1 MRTTGRPE
9 RAQRSARHEGS
20 LVSNATGAPAHRRT
34 RRRWRDRPRAPAPGF
49 TLIEILVALAV
60 IAVAL
65 AAGMRALAQ
74 STDSATLLK
83 QRTLALWVAQNRLA
97 EAQLAPGGPAEG
109 AREGEAEQAGS
120 RFRWRETVSRTPNAS
135 FRKIELSVAD
145 PASPDYALAQL
156 VGYVG
161 LAASR

>member
-1 MRTTGRPE
+1 VSRDPAAPWSPRDARP
-9 RAQRSARHEGS
+9 ARSH
-20 LVSNATGAPAHRRT
+20 
-34 RRRWRDRPRAPAPGF
+34 GF
-49 TLIEILVALAV
+49 TLIEVLVALAI

-65 AAGMRALAQ
+65 AAGLRAVAQ

-97 EAQLAPGGPAEG
+97 EAQLAPDGPAEG
-109 AREGEAEQAGS
+109 IRDGEAAQAGS

-135 FRKIELSVAD
+135 FRKIELTVVD

-161 LAASR
+161 LPASR